1 MCVVGERMRGPW
13 CGEGLRGAGLIT
25 GRASQWVEEGWGWST
40 TGVQG
45 ASLLRV
51 GGGEHPCSPGAA
63 PPPCPWG

>member
-1 MCVVGERMRGPW
+1 MCVVGERMRGSW

-51 GGGEHPCSPGAA
+51 GGG
-63 PPPCPWG
+63 